1 MKQRLFALIVA
12 VPWLLWL
19 VATLPAEELPTA
31 VEPGL
36 QERRFLP
43 PRLPTLQ
50 LRLRLPRSG
59 LVVPE
64 DLDCTS
70 GSISNGTRF
79 TLRGIVIESD
89 VNVRDT
95 DPVLYWRPLLGEEV
109 SLDKVCAIAQS
120 LAKDYARRSG
130 RVLRALVP
138 AQLIAE
144 GMVHIRIS
152 APGAT
157 VPPAD

>member
-1 MKQRLFALIVA
+1 MMKRWLFALIVA
-12 VPWLLWL
+12 VSWLSWL
-19 VATLPAEELPTA
+19 VTTLPAQELPSA

-50 LRLRLPRSG
+50 LRLPRSG
-59 LVVPE
+59 PVVSE

-70 GSISNGTRF
+70 GPIGNGTRF
-79 TLRGIVIESD
+79 TLRHIFLESD

-95 DPVLYWRPLLGEEV
+95 DPVLYWRPHLGEEV
-109 SLDKVCAIAQS
+109 SLDEVCAIARS

-144 GMVHIRIS
+144 GMVHIRIA